1 METTGSKTI
10 LEPFLWEDH
19 FSEEQYDLLCKCSR
33 SGSPK
38 EWILYRRKNR
48 KLPILLE
55 GANLEELDLSKIDLK
70 NAHLKGAS
78 FCRSILKQTMFMNAD
93 LQNAKFDGAD
103 ISGAKFTAADVQN
116 ARFTSVLAKGVD
128 FTFAKLMYAD
138 FHEADAAGV
147 NFDRADLSRAVFH
160 AANLAKA
167 TLRHANLNGITLTE
181 SQLHGTIFNAAIVNG
196 RTLIWDCAVDLT
208 TDFTGVGI
216 SEARIE
222 PQLRSRFET
231 NIRRIWWL
239 RYIETRKRELGPL
252 GKIQAKPSAIM
263 AWGLKYSTILG
274 INLFWWITDYG
285 SSTERVLKS
294 LFVVSL
300 AFAVI
305 YTLFPSLTSEQVK
318 NISPGLGL
326 RFVRALYFSV
336 VTTTTVGF
344 GDISASKTS
353 ILSNIIILFHV
364 MIGYMLLGA
373 LIVRLGILFQT
384 LPEAEVSEPLH
395 NDNSDDKENENG

>member
-1 METTGSKTI
+1 MEITGSKTI
-10 LEPFLWEDH
+10 LEPSLWEDH
-19 FSEEQYDLLCKCSR
+19 FSEEQYDLLRQCSD
-33 SGSPK
+33 SGSTK
-38 EWILYRRKNR
+38 AWILYRRKNR

-70 NAHLKGAS
+70 NAQLKDAS
-78 FCRSILKQTMFMNAD
+78 FCRSTLKQTMFMNAD

-103 ISGAKFTAADVQN
+103 ISGAKFTAADLQN
-116 ARFTSVLAKGVD
+116 ARFTSVLAKDVD
-128 FTFAKLMYAD
+128 FTFAKLMYTD
-138 FHEADAAGV
+138 FHEANVAGV

-160 AANLAKA
+160 AANLTHA
-167 TLRHANLNGITLTE
+167 TLKHANLNGITLTE
-181 SQLHGTIFNAAIVNG
+181 SQLHGTVFNAAIVNG

-252 GKIQAKPSAIM
+252 GKVRAKPSAIM
-263 AWGLKYSTILG
+263 AWGLQYFTIRG

-294 LFVVSL
+294 LLVVSL
-300 AFAVI
+300 AFAVL
-305 YTLFPSLTSEQVK
+305 YTLFPSLTSEYVK
-318 NISPGLGL
+318 NPNPGLGL

-353 ILSNIIILFHV
+353 ILSNIIILLHV

-384 LPEAEVSEPLH
+384 LPEADVSEQLH
-395 NDNSDDKENENG
+395 NENSDDKENENG

>member
-1 METTGSKTI
+1 MEFTGSKTI

-19 FSEEQYDLLCKCSR
+19 FSEEQYDLLRKCSD
-33 SGSPK
+33 SGSSK
-38 EWILYRRKNR
+38 DWILYRRKNR

-70 NAHLKGAS
+70 NAQLKDAS
-78 FCRSILKQTMFMNAD
+78 FCRCTLKQTMFMNAD
-93 LQNAKFDGAD
+93 LRNTKFDGAD
-103 ISGAKFTAADVQN
+103 ISGAKFTAADIQN

-128 FTFAKLMYAD
+128 FTFAKLKQTD
-138 FHEADAAGV
+138 FHEANVARA
-147 NFDRADLSRAVFH
+147 NFDRAELSNAVFH
-160 AANLAKA
+160 AANLTKS
-167 TLRHANLNGITLTE
+167 TLKHANIKAITLTE
-181 SQLHGTIFNAAIVNG
+181 SQLYGTVFHAAIVNG
-196 RTLIWDCAVDLT
+196 GTLIWDCSFDLN

-216 SEARIE
+216 SEARVE

-239 RYIETRKRELGPL
+239 RYIEMKKRELGSLKKVGFNPL
-252 GKIQAKPSAIM
+252 AFLR
-263 AWGLKYSTILG
+263 WGLKYITILF
-274 INLFWWITDYG
+274 IQLFWWLTDYG
-285 SSTERVLKS
+285 SSTGRVLNA
-294 LFVVSL
+294 LLIVSL
-300 AFAVI
+300 VFAVL
-305 YTLFPSLTSEQVK
+305 YTLFPWLTSEHME
-318 NISPGLGL
+318 NLSPGL
-326 RFVRALYFSV
+326 RFVRSFYFSV

-353 ILSNIIILFHV
+353 ILSNFVVIFHV

-384 LPEAEVSEPLH
+384 LPEGEVTLPLN

>member
-1 METTGSKTI
+1 MEMTGSKTI
-10 LEPFLWEDH
+10 LEPSLWEDH
-19 FSEEQYDLLCKCSR
+19 FSEEQYDLLRQCSD
-33 SGSPK
+33 SGSTK
-38 EWILYRRKNR
+38 AWILYRRKNR

-70 NAHLKGAS
+70 NAQLKDAS
-78 FCRSILKQTMFMNAD
+78 FCRSTLKQTMFMNAD

-103 ISGAKFTAADVQN
+103 ISGAKFTAADLQN
-116 ARFTSVLAKGVD
+116 ARFTSVLAIGVD
-128 FTFAKLMYAD
+128 FTFAKLMYTD
-138 FHEADAAGV
+138 FHEADAVGV

-160 AANLAKA
+160 AANLIKA
-167 TLRHANLNGITLTE
+167 TLKHANLNGITLTE
-181 SQLHGTIFNAAIVNG
+181 SQLHGTVFNAAIVNG

-216 SEARIE
+216 SEARVE

-239 RYIETRKRELGPL
+239 RYIETRKKELGSFR
-252 GKIQAKPSAIM
+252 KIHINPAAIL
-263 AWGLKYSTILG
+263 AWGFKYCTILI

-285 SSTERVLKS
+285 SSTGRVLKS
-294 LFVVSL
+294 LLVVSL
-300 AFAVI
+300 AFAVL
-305 YTLFPSLTSEQVK
+305 YTLFPSLTSEHVE
-318 NISPGLGL
+318 NLSPGL
-326 RFVRALYFSV
+326 RFVRSLYFSV

-353 ILSNIIILFHV
+353 ILSNIVILLHV
-364 MIGYMLLGA
+364 MVGYMLLGA

-384 LPEAEVSEPLH
+384 LPEAEVTLPLH
-395 NDNSDDKENENG
+395 NDNSDDNKENENG